1 MVEQDIP
8 SQDDKV
14 VGAMAHAA
22 ALLPMWGIVVPAL
35 IWVTQREK
43 SEHIRQQS
51 IQALGWQIFQI
62 ALLFGGFAFYMVS
75 FFLMFGSIF
84 VMEEFATSAGPPA
97 GFFLPFCV
105 MGFIFLTMIV
115 TIIVGLYAAV
125 RNLQGHDFTYPL
137 VGQRVRAY
145 LAK

>member
-1 MVEQDIP
+1 MDEKQTP
-8 SQDDKV
+8 TQDDKI
-14 VGAMAHAA
+14 VGALGHAA
-22 ALLPMWGIVVPAL
+22 ALLPMWGIVVPAI

-43 SEHIRQQS
+43 SDYIRQQS
-51 IQALGWQIFQI
+51 IQALAWQVTQI
-62 ALLFGGFAFYMVS
+62 ILLFGGFALYMVS
-75 FFLMFGSIF
+75 FFLMFGSVFI
-84 VMEEFATSAGPPA
+84 MEEMAASGPPA

-105 MGFIFLTMIV
+105 MGFIFLIMIV
-115 TIIVGLYAAV
+115 TIIVAIYAAV